1 MTLLQQNW
9 RFPSPI
15 RMLTV
20 TALNVSHSAAAQLSL
35 FAPEAGQEDARREN
49 LEKSLDSIRGKF
61 GKSAIA
67 SASALRADMGLG
79 GLKIKE
85 KRKKGE

>member
-1 MTLLQQNW
+1 MLIHASW
-9 RFPSPI
+9 PEGKPI

-35 FAPEAGQEDARREN
+35 FAPEAGQEDARRES

-85 KRKKGE
+85 NRKKGE